1 MKFAVCNSILITYK
15 YKNFITSCTHFVFP
29 LDMLLFFDPHFSGK
43 FEHHKNFDEELPAM
57 HYGEMKATSRQI
69 GG

>member
-1 MKFAVCNSILITYK
+1 
-15 YKNFITSCTHFVFP
+15 
-29 LDMLLFFDPHFSGK
+29 MLLFFDPHFSGK
-43 FEHHKNFDEELPAM
+43 FEHNGNLDELPAM